1 MKSHLDWSSDQVLP
15 LHPQQL
21 SVVSNLDSR
30 HLMQFYC
37 IIVLSFPGEFL
48 STTLICPQNSRIQG
62 MTVTLDVISQE
73 TLTLDI
79 LNANFQ
85 TETDTGENTL

>member
-1 MKSHLDWSSDQVLP
+1 VKSHLDWSSDQVLP
-15 LHPQQL
+15 LHPQQ
-21 SVVSNLDSR
+21 
-30 HLMQFYC
+30 LMQFYC

>member
-1 MKSHLDWSSDQVLP
+1 
-15 LHPQQL
+15 
-21 SVVSNLDSR
+21 
-30 HLMQFYC
+30 
-37 IIVLSFPGEFL
+37 
-48 STTLICPQNSRIQG
+48 